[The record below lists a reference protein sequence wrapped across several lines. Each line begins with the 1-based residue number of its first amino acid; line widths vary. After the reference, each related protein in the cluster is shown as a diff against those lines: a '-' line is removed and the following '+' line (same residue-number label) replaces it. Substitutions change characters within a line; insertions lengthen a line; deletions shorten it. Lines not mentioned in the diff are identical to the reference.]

1 MILRAF
7 VGSRQRPQH
16 FIIFLYWFRVSE
28 REKLGYL
35 FPVRGTPQALRLPE
49 PMGAAV
55 TVRGSFCTV
64 PGGVPPPDF
73 TQFLATFYAV
83 LGDIPPRNVLRF
95 SGLRAVF
102 FFIYFIYIIK

>member
-83 LGDIPPRNVLRF
+83 LGDILR
-95 SGLRAVF
+95 SSWRHTPA
-102 FFIYFIYIIK
+102 